1 MYLESFDL
9 DELLDPVHDE
19 DVSLFVI
26 VGNVSWM
33 KPAILYRF
41 RRRLLVVQVAQHD
54 LDQDISSY
62 WKVILLLVP

>member
-19 DVSLFVI
+19 DVSLLVI

-33 KPAILYRF
+33 KPAILDRF

>member
-33 KPAILYRF
+33 KPAILDRF